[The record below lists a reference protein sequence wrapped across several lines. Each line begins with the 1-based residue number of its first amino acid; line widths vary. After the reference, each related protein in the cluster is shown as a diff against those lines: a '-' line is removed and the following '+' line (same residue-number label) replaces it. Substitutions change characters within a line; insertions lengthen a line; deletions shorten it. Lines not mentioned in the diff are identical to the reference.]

1 MIVKD
6 RFGTPLA
13 QGNIV
18 VQLMGRGCQLR
29 VVIGE
34 FDENTVLVNDFVNS
48 HTFESRPGYT
58 SKIMNKNII
67 KYMDGTL

>member
-1 MIVKD
+1 MIVRD

-13 QGNIV
+13 PGNIV
-18 VQLMGRGCQLR
+18 VQLTGRGCQLR
-29 VVIGE
+29 VVVGE
-34 FDENTVLVNDFVNS
+34 FDEFTVLVGDFVNS
-48 HTFESRPGYT
+48 HPFESRPGYT